1 MHHLRLSLM
10 LTMGTVMAAIVL
22 GGCRD
27 GDDAIIAATGT
38 IEMTAVTVSA
48 KSGGTIRR
56 VLTGKGESVSEGQL
70 LAELDHA
77 DLDAQLVSAQAA
89 LDAARIRVSQA
100 RTNYE
105 LAGEQAKAQT
115 QQAAAGV
122 DAASMQLQLTTKG
135 ARSQEVEQAQAA
147 VEQARIQLDL
157 ARKNRQRQQALFDQ
171 QLIAQAQLDQ
181 AVSTEQLAEAQC
193 QTALSRLSLVQA
205 GAREE
210 DIAIAASRDRQAS
223 AGLNLAKSNE
233 KLVNLRRD
241 EIDLAVAQVK
251 QAQAAVDLLHVLLD
265 QRRIL
270 APLNGTIANQLA
282 QPGETLSPGAGLFT
296 LSDVK
301 RPWLRV
307 YLPLT
312 QVERVKVG
320 NRVRITLDAFPKRI
334 FTGRVVQIATEA
346 EFTPRNFQTK
356 EERVKQVFAVK
367 IEVGNEQGLLK
378 AGIPA
383 DAEIIP

>member
-1 MHHLRLSLM
+1 
-10 LTMGTVMAAIVL
+10 
-22 GGCRD
+22 
-27 GDDAIIAATGT
+27 
-38 IEMTAVTVSA
+38 MTAVTVSA

-56 VLTGKGESVSEGQL
+56 VLTGEGQPVSEGQL

-77 DLDAQLVSAQAA
+77 DLDVQLGSAQAA

-115 QQAAAGV
+115 QQAAASV

-135 ARSQEVEQAQAA
+135 ARSQEVEQARAA

-181 AVSTEQLAEAQC
+181 AVSTEQLAEAQY

-210 DIAIAASRDRQAS
+210 DIAIAASRDRQAA
-223 AGLNLAKSNE
+223 AGLSLAKSNE
-233 KLVNLRRD
+233 RLVNLRRD
-241 EIDLAVAQVK
+241 EIDLAAAQVK
-251 QAQAAVDLLHVLLD
+251 QAEAAVDLLHVLLD

-282 QPGETLSPGAGLFT
+282 QLGETLSPGAGL
-296 LSDVK
+296 LYH
-301 RPWLRV
+301 L
-307 YLPLT
+307 
-312 QVERVKVG
+312 
-320 NRVRITLDAFPKRI
+320 
-334 FTGRVVQIATEA
+334 
-346 EFTPRNFQTK
+346 
-356 EERVKQVFAVK
+356 
-367 IEVGNEQGLLK
+367 
-378 AGIPA
+378 
-383 DAEIIP
+383 